1 MVTTVG
7 TEDKLDSLLT
17 DLVLLDHDAVLAYD
31 AAIERLGTA
40 NHRSTLAG
48 FRRDHLRHIEELDAA
63 LSAMGKTPP
72 KEGDMKALLTQGKVV
87 LAGLVGDKAILRA
100 MKTNEDDTN
109 IAYERAVQ
117 HRHAS
122 PELRRT
128 LESGLADERRHRA
141 WLIET
146 IERLA

>member
-40 NHRSTLAG
+40 SHRSTLAG

-63 LSAMGKTPP
+63 LSAMGKMPP

-122 PELRRT
+122 PELRQT

-146 IERLA
+146 IERLG